1 MRGETTFWGYGCG
14 RWNTRQLYRVARER
28 VAREKCCYV
37 KPLAG
42 CLAGQTRLDTHTGKR
57 RDTKKT
63 RQEREDAH
71 GFTLVS
77 HAALMPTFKSVVC
90 IDNCRSSNFNL
101 RRRVRA
107 FLEFFEVLGSIML
120 GSTGFYWTL
129 I

>member
-1 MRGETTFWGYGCG
+1 
-14 RWNTRQLYRVARER
+14 
-28 VAREKCCYV
+28 
-37 KPLAG
+37 
-42 CLAGQTRLDTHTGKR
+42 
-57 RDTKKT
+57 
-63 RQEREDAH
+63 
-71 GFTLVS
+71 
-77 HAALMPTFKSVVC
+77 MPTFKSVVC